1 MFNIV
6 FQSLFFFLPAYISNA
21 VPVFLEK
28 MRWFEFLKV
37 PVDFGY
43 KLNGNYLFGS
53 TKTFRGIIGGTI
65 GGILIIYLQS
75 LAYIY
80 IPGVQGWFL
89 LSYDLPN
96 ILLLGFLL
104 GTGEGLGDLIKSFF
118 KRRMKLASSA
128 PCFPLDQTSFL
139 GALVLSLIYFPISAL
154 HILSILIISP
164 LVPFIAN
171 LLAYKVGWKK
181 VWW

>member
-28 MRWFEFLKV
+28 LRWFEFLKV

-43 KLNGNYLFGS
+43 KFRGHYLFGS
-53 TKTFRGIIGGTI
+53 TKTFRGIIGGAV
-65 GGILIIYLQS
+65 GGVLTILIQS
-75 LAYIY
+75 LLYMNV
-80 IPGVQGWFL
+80 PSVQGWFL
-89 LSYDLPN
+89 LAYDLPN
-96 ILLLGFLL
+96 ILWLGFLL
-104 GTGEGLGDLIKSFF
+104 GLGEGLGDLIKSFF

-128 PCFPLDQTSFL
+128 PCFPFDQMSFL
-139 GALVLSLIYFPISAL
+139 GALGLSLLFFSPSPF

-164 LVPFIAN
+164 LVPLIAN
-171 LLAYKVGWKK
+171 LLAYRVGWKK